1 MKITRRQLREMIQ
14 EQVVSGVMSGPV
26 HIEQGYFYLDGD
38 KSNQNAKSDGD
49 IIDEHSGP
57 QDTRS
62 FILALTLLKEK
73 GYTEVVDNDTPENS
87 GTIDEYIAFLSQPLT

>member
-1 MKITRRQLREMIQ
+1 MKITKKQLRQIIKEEMAGAKAPI
-14 EQVVSGVMSGPV
+14 
-26 HIEQGYFYLDGD
+26 HIEQGYFFLDGD

-57 QDTRS
+57 QDMRS
-62 FILALTLLKEK
+62 FVLALTLLKEK
-73 GYTEVVDNDTPENS
+73 GYTAVVDNDTPENS